1 VDSSFNDNGCNA
13 EFRWGSGLSE
23 HRSTAAP
30 SLPLMHY
37 GLMLAGL
44 GTALLGPI
52 LPLLAKQ
59 WSMVD
64 AQSGLLM
71 MAKFC
76 GAFLGGVTVSRRLRQ
91 SLLVGLIAGA
101 IGFGGFAIA
110 PSMEVGCMGLFV
122 GGFGLGQIITSVNI
136 LAGRRFTE
144 HRGSALALLNFSFSL
159 GAMLSALLSAW
170 LLPRFELRTVLE
182 WFTGLFAIG
191 VVVLCVQMRARASEA
206 EELDMIAPTD
216 PGESSQGLNSRLYL
230 YFAGLL
236 VLYGGLE
243 TCLSG
248 WLTTFALRYGDKTLA
263 VSEYTTLLLW
273 MSLTVGRVGASAAM
287 MRIGEKTVQ
296 RWSLGLAAIF
306 TAGLAM
312 AHSASTIAG
321 FAVLLGLSLAPFFP
335 ATFAL
340 LMAERPTARQAGIVL
355 AVSGLGAAALPWLM
369 GVVSTH
375 TGSLQIALALPF
387 AAAAALLGMSLLAP
401 KAHPVTD

>member
-1 VDSSFNDNGCNA
+1 VVGV
-13 EFRWGSGLSE
+13 GLVE
-23 HRSTAAP
+23 RGRTAAR
-30 SLPLMHY
+30 SLGLMHF
-37 GLMLAGL
+37 GLVLAGL

-52 LPLLAKQ
+52 LPVLARQ
-59 WSMVD
+59 WAMLDS
-64 AQSGLLM
+64 QSGLLM

-76 GAFLGGVTVSRRLRQ
+76 GAFLGGVTVSGKLRW
-91 SLLVGLIAGA
+91 SLLVGLVAGA
-101 IGFGGFAIA
+101 VGFGGFALA
-110 PSMEVGCMGLFV
+110 PGMGLGCVGLFV

-144 HRGSALALLNFSFSL
+144 HRGSALAALNFSFSL
-159 GAMLSALLSAW
+159 GAMMSALLAAW
-170 LLPRFELRTVLE
+170 LLPRFALRGLVECFAGAFLLGGVGLLLQMRGDGSLPEEFQDADARTLSQ
-182 WFTGLFAIG
+182 TGLNG
-191 VVVLCVQMRARASEA
+191 RV
-206 EELDMIAPTD
+206 
-216 PGESSQGLNSRLYL
+216 YL

-273 MSLTVGRVGASAAM
+273 MSLTVGRMVASAVM
-287 MRIGEKTVQ
+287 LRVGEKTVQ
-296 RWSLGLAAIF
+296 RWGLGLAAVF

-312 AHSASTIAG
+312 AHSAATIAG

-355 AVSGLGAAALPWLM
+355 AVSGLGAAALPWMM
-369 GVVSTH
+369 GVVSTR
-375 TGSLQIALALPF
+375 TGSLQVALALPF
-387 AAAAALLGMSLLAP
+387 AAALGLLGMSWFAP
-401 KAHPVTD
+401 KAAVRTD

>member
-1 VDSSFNDNGCNA
+1 
-13 EFRWGSGLSE
+13 
-23 HRSTAAP
+23 
-30 SLPLMHY
+30 
-37 GLMLAGL
+37 MLAGL

-64 AQSGLLM
+64 SQSGLLM

-76 GAFLGGVTVSRRLRQ
+76 GAFLGGVTVSRKLRQ
-91 SLLVGLIAGA
+91 SLLVGLSAGA
-101 IGFGGFAIA
+101 LGFGGFAAA
-110 PSMEVGCMGLFV
+110 PSMGIGCIALFV
-122 GGFGLGQIITSVNI
+122 GGFGLGQMITSVNI

-159 GAMLSALLSAW
+159 GAMLSALLAAW
-170 LLPRFELRTVLE
+170 LLPLFALRNVLAG
-182 WFTGLFAIG
+182 FAGLFVVG
-191 VVVLCVQMRARASEA
+191 VIVLSVQMRARVSAG
-206 EELDMIAPTD
+206 EELDLAAVEDTPHA
-216 PGESSQGLNSRLYL
+216 GLSGRLYM

-273 MSLTVGRVGASAAM
+273 MSLTMGRAGSSAAM
-287 MRIGEKTVQ
+287 MKVGEKTIQ
-296 RWSLGLAAIF
+296 RWSLVLAAVF

-312 AHSASTIAG
+312 AHSAITITG
-321 FAVLLGLSLAPFFP
+321 FAVLLGLSLSPFFP

-340 LMAERPTARQAGIVL
+340 LMAERPTARQAGIVI

-369 GVVSTH
+369 GVVSTR
-375 TGSLQIALALPF
+375 TGSLQVALALPF
-387 AAAAALLGMSLLAP
+387 AAAVVLLGMSLLTP
-401 KAHPVTD
+401 KAPARTA